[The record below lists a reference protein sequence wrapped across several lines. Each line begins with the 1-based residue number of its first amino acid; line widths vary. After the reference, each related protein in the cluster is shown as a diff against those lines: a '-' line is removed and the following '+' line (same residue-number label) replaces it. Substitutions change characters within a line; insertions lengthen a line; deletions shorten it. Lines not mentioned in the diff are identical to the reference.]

1 MTICY
6 GLLLPITALSSS
18 LHDALLDFINDSSFF
33 VRWGWRLLG
42 PREDERDSDQ
52 GH

>member
-18 LHDALLDFINDSSFF
+18 LHDALLDFILTTRLHSS
-33 VRWGWRLLG
+33 LG
-42 PREDERDSDQ
+42 LETLGTER
-52 GH
+52 G